1 MKRLL
6 LLMCIFS
13 TLCADFQTPFQY
25 GKAVCEAQRGDWQA
39 AEQQMHKLLI
49 HNPENEQLLY
59 DLGVACYNTKK
70 FDTAAV
76 YFDTVANR
84 SGVSAPLKEQALFNL
99 ANTKTAQKKLPE
111 AITHYEAV
119 LSLNPENERAR
130 HNLELVKKML
140 EQQRQQQ
147 QQQKDSKNSS
157 QDQQNDDHA
166 RDDEQSES
174 DKDQNDMQSGQQSQK
189 SNDKKNN
196 GGNRKEHDQGSS
208 ADATQDDGSKKP
220 HERQGDQKSGDKAPN
235 ASDQKK
241 AKQNQSD
248 DQKEKSSGNKDD
260 RGNKKDPD
268 GERTSKDASQS
279 GHGAQQNGSA
289 DGKAADS
296 QSIHGQDVQ
305 SEKDMSQKDRV
316 ILEVMQWQ
324 ENLDAQTQKQLMQ
337 RAINKGGASDHGK
350 NRW

>member
-25 GKAVCEAQRGDWQA
+25 GKAVSEAQRGDWQA

-59 DLGVACYNTKK
+59 DLGVACYNTQK

-84 SGVSAPLKEQALFNL
+84 SGVSVSLKEQALFNL

-140 EQQRQQQ
+140 EQKKEEE

-157 QDQQNDDHA
+157 QDQENDD
-166 RDDEQSES
+166 REQDDQQSQS

-196 GGNRKEHDQGSS
+196 NGNRKEQDQGSS
-208 ADATQDDGSKKP
+208 ADTTQDGSKKP
-220 HERQGDQKSGDKAPN
+220 EDAKGDQKSGDKALN

-241 AKQNQSD
+241 AKQNPSD
-248 DQKEKSSGNKDD
+248 DQKGKSSGIKDD
-260 RGNKKDPD
+260 RGNKKDLE
-268 GERTSKDASQS
+268 GKSSSKDASQS
-279 GHGAQQNGSA
+279 GSDAQQNGSA
-289 DGKAADS
+289 DGKAVDS
-296 QSIHGQDVQ
+296 QSIHGQDAQ
-305 SEKDMSQKDRV
+305 FGKDMSQKDRV